1 MKGDFLMKKRV
12 LKGIS
17 ILMCLIM
24 AVSLFAGCGKTEQNT
39 QSDASATPS
48 QSSSAGPVKEQVTME
63 TIQVWTNNA
72 ATKIED
78 EKMVAD
84 FNNGPG
90 KEKGINIEYKIY
102 GGDYMN
108 VLNVA
113 VAAGQAPHLFK
124 LQQGNLTQYANA
136 GWSVAIEDIPGG
148 EDFLK
153 KYDGLLQ
160 PGYNIINGKTYTV
173 PVAVST
179 LGVAYNKE
187 LLAKNGFNNP
197 PKTWA
202 ELREMAKT
210 ITENGG
216 GKEFGF
222 IEGLKST
229 GYVSVNGLWHYIA
242 SIGHAEF
249 NHQTGRYDFSAFLPM
264 LQLWVDMRNDGSWF
278 PGCEGLNNDQARAQF
293 AEGNIG
299 FKLSASWDPAVW
311 QDQFPAKMDWGI
323 CRPVE
328 DPADRY
334 RDYAYQSISIVL
346 GAKAKSAPEKAF
358 EVFKLWTS
366 DETVIN
372 LFEAGKAIPYTSEL
386 IAKASVQPTVKN
398 FSDFAKLDNTY
409 NYMMNPKGEL
419 KLEGDTA
426 EVVLAQ
432 VILGLTSPEEAVAD
446 LNKRYNEALDRA
458 IADGLDISQFIDK
471 NSTR

>member
-1 MKGDFLMKKRV
+1 
-12 LKGIS
+12 
-17 ILMCLIM
+17 
-24 AVSLFAGCGKTEQNT
+24 
-39 QSDASATPS
+39 
-48 QSSSAGPVKEQVTME
+48 
-63 TIQVWTNNA
+63 
-72 ATKIED
+72 
-78 EKMVAD
+78 
-84 FNNGPG
+84 
-90 KEKGINIEYKIY
+90 
-102 GGDYMN
+102 
-108 VLNVA
+108 
-113 VAAGQAPHLFK
+113 
-124 LQQGNLTQYANA
+124 
-136 GWSVAIEDIPGG
+136 
-148 EDFLK
+148 
-153 KYDGLLQ
+153 
-160 PGYNIINGKTYTV
+160 
-173 PVAVST
+173 
-179 LGVAYNKE
+179 
-187 LLAKNGFNNP
+187 
-197 PKTWA
+197 
-202 ELREMAKT
+202 
-210 ITENGG
+210 
-216 GKEFGF
+216 
-222 IEGLKST
+222 
-229 GYVSVNGLWHYIA
+229 
-242 SIGHAEF
+242 
-249 NHQTGRYDFSAFLPM
+249 
-264 LQLWVDMRNDGSWF
+264 
-278 PGCEGLNNDQARAQF
+278 
-293 AEGNIG
+293 
-299 FKLSASWDPAVW
+299 
-311 QDQFPAKMDWGI
+311 MDWGI